1 MRLLATNQ
9 LGRTMECQELQQS
22 ELAEKYVS
30 QQLDPATQDQFEM
43 HILDCRACQQRVEL
57 LQTAREDLAV
67 HAHEIREHSIAPRGR
82 FWSWSWVAVAAVFVI
97 VGGLGLREW
106 RDLRRARQETAAAHS
121 GPSANQSSATSL
133 PQISSNSLPINGRN
147 STDFNLKNSQVG
159 PNNAPAI
166 GSAPKAGRDIA
177 GTRARSNVIDLGD
190 GRNIG
195 PTREKHPSSSDQ
207 SPSASQN
214 SAVVADSNPASTQ
227 ESLPAAQQKIA
238 TATSAGKTP
247 QASDLLSNDGEKEL
261 FRLSAVQPAPYDF
274 SGMTPHA
281 GFSTTPSPSAAR
293 SSHVSSATEQRA
305 LYADGMRAY
314 VDRNYDEA
322 SDLLQ
327 RLLQTEPNAPDANFY
342 VGIIL
347 LLKGRPDLAVDPL
360 KLAAAGRTRWAQP
373 AHFYLA
379 KAYLQT
385 RDLANAESELKAAA
399 AMTGNL
405 TGSARADLASIE
417 QLRSREKR

>member
-1 MRLLATNQ
+1 MRFLATNY
-9 LGRTMECQELQQS
+9 LGRPMECQELQHS

-30 QQLDPATQDQFEM
+30 GQLDPATQDQFEM
-43 HILDCRACQQRVEL
+43 HILDCPACQRRVEL
-57 LQTAREDLAV
+57 LQTVREDLAV
-67 HAHEIREHSIAPRGR
+67 HAHEIREYSIAPRRR
-82 FWSWSWVAVAAVFVI
+82 FWSWSWVAVAAMFVI
-97 VGGLGLREW
+97 VGGLGLKEW
-106 RDLRRARQETAAAHS
+106 RDLRRVRQETAAAHG
-121 GPSANQSSATSL
+121 GPTANQSSATSL
-133 PQISSNSLPINGRN
+133 PQISSNSLPINGRKN
-147 STDFNLKNSQVG
+147 TNFNLKDSQVM
-159 PNNAPAI
+159 PHNAPAI
-166 GSAPKAGRDIA
+166 GSAPQSGLNIA
-177 GTRARSNVIDLGD
+177 GKRASSNVINLGD
-190 GRNIG
+190 GGKIG
-195 PTREKHPSSSDQ
+195 PTKEKDPSSSDQ
-207 SPSASQN
+207 SPSTSQN

-238 TATSAGKTP
+238 TAASAGKTP
-247 QASDLLSNDGEKEL
+247 QALDLLSDDGEKEL

-305 LYADGMRAY
+305 LYAAGMRAY
-314 VDRNYDEA
+314 VDRNYEEA
-322 SDLLQ
+322 SDLLE

-342 VGIIL
+342 VGVVW

-405 TGSARADLASIE
+405 TGSARADLASI
-417 QLRSREKR
+417 QGLRSRENR

>member
-1 MRLLATNQ
+1 M
-9 LGRTMECQELQQS
+9 
-22 ELAEKYVS
+22 
-30 QQLDPATQDQFEM
+30 
-43 HILDCRACQQRVEL
+43 
-57 LQTAREDLAV
+57 
-67 HAHEIREHSIAPRGR
+67 
-82 FWSWSWVAVAAVFVI
+82 FVI
-97 VGGLGLREW
+97 VGGLGLMEW
-106 RDLRRARQETAAAHS
+106 RELRRARQQTAAAHS
-121 GPSANQSSATSL
+121 GPLANQSSETS
-133 PQISSNSLPINGRN
+133 PRQISSNSVPINGRN
-147 STDFNLKNSQVG
+147 YTNFNLKDSHVM
-159 PNNAPAI
+159 PDNAPAI
-166 GSAPKAGRDIA
+166 GSAPRSGLDIA
-177 GTRARSNVIDLGD
+177 GKRAASNVINLGN
-190 GRNIG
+190 GRKIG
-195 PTREKHPSSSDQ
+195 PTKEKDPSSSDQ
-207 SPSASQN
+207 SPSTSQN
-214 SAVVADSNPASTQ
+214 SAVAANSNPASIQ
-227 ESLPAAQQKIA
+227 ESLPAVQQKIA
-238 TATSAGKTP
+238 SATWAGKTP
-247 QASDLLSNDGEKEL
+247 QASDLLSDDGEKEL

-274 SGMTPHA
+274 SGMAPHA

-322 SDLLQ
+322 SELLQ

-342 VGIIL
+342 LGVIL
-347 LLKGRPDLAVDPL
+347 LLKGRPDSAVDPL

-417 QLRSREKR
+417 GLRSRENR